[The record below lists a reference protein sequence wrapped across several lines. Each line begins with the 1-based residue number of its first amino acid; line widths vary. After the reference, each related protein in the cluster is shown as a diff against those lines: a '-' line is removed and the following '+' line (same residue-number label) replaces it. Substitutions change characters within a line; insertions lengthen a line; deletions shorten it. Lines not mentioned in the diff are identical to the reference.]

1 MEILNKE
8 VREATK
14 KKFDEEMTGKVT
26 ITFFTQEP
34 GRLVLPD
41 YLKGQECLYCKE
53 TRLLLEEVKSLSDK
67 IELIVLDF
75 VGDKDKAAEY
85 GVDKIPATVI
95 TGEKNY
101 GIKFFGI
108 PSGYEYSSLIDAI
121 TDVSGGKTGLSQK
134 TLDALKTLDKKVHI
148 QVFVTPTCPYCTT
161 AVRLGHQFALASPFV
176 KAEMIEATEFPQ
188 LANKY
193 DVFGVPKTVINDIV
207 FIDGA
212 VPEETFLENVLK
224 AIAAPKTKE

>member
-14 KKFDEEMTGKVT
+14 KKFDEEMIKNVT
-26 ITFFTQEP
+26 IAYFTQEP
-34 GRLVLPD
+34 GRLVVPD

-53 TRLLLEEVKSLSDK
+53 TRLLLEEVKALSDK
-67 IELIVLDF
+67 IELIIYDF
-75 VGDKDKAAEY
+75 VGDNDKAAEY
-85 GVDKIPATVI
+85 GVDKIPAIVI
-95 TGEKNY
+95 TGEKKY

-108 PSGYEYSSLIDAI
+108 PSGYEYGSLIEAI
-121 TDVSGGKTGLSQK
+121 ADVSRGKTGLSQK
-134 TLDALKTLDKKVHI
+134 TIDALKALDQEVHI

-161 AVRLGHQFALASPFV
+161 AVRLGHQFALESPLV

-188 LANKY
+188 LAHKY
-193 DVFGVPKTVINDIV
+193 NIFGVPKTVINDAV

-212 VPEETFLENVLK
+212 VPEDTFLENVLK
-224 AIAAPKTKE
+224 AVSPPKTEA